1 VEYRLPS
8 GEVAFYEGAL
18 LDLFQKY
25 PPTSSLVSVTI
36 HEAGKGGGAFTVH
49 HAWPRD
55 SRSAVEIAEFIARN
69 IWEPYTA
76 HAGQAFDGVTIEF
89 STSG

>member
-1 VEYRLPS
+1 VEYRLPF
-8 GEVAFYEGAL
+8 GDVAFYKGAL

-25 PPTSSLVSVTI
+25 PPSPSLVAVTI
-36 HEAGKGGGAFTVH
+36 HEAGGGAHTVH
-49 HAWPRD
+49 YGWPAD
-55 SRSAVEIAEFIARN
+55 SRSAAEIAEFIAGN